1 MEMKVNEVIIPEQ
14 ITWNY
19 DEIKAELTQKI
30 QKYETLAYTEDQI
43 QEAKKDRADLNRLK
57 KALNDERIRRKKEYL
72 KPFEVFESQIKE
84 IVDIIDKPVQLIDE
98 QLEGYEEDRKRKK
111 REEIG
116 AYWAQENKHPDW
128 ITLPLIFQDKWLNA
142 SYSMTQIKKDIDSKV
157 GQINYDMETLEMLP
171 EYSFEA
177 VEVYKTTLD
186 MNKAIA
192 EGQRLADIQKRKEEN
207 ERQKAEAERLK
218 AEQEAEIMKKVEE
231 EEAEAI
237 MADMEAEASPAPE
250 QKEEKKMMVRF
261 EVELTVDQA
270 KELRTFFQ
278 ERGIRF
284 WAMQ

>member
-1 MEMKVNEVIIPEQ
+1 MEMRVNEIVTPEQ

-19 DEIKAELTQKI
+19 DELKAELTEKI

-43 QEAKKDRADLNRLK
+43 QEAKKDRANLNKLK
-57 KALNDERIRRKKEYL
+57 AALNDERLRREREYM
-72 KPFEVFESQIKE
+72 KPFQVFKDQVNE
-84 IVDIIDKPVQLIDE
+84 IREIIDKPIKIIDE

-116 AYWAQENKHPDW
+116 AYWAQETNHPDW

-142 SYSMTQIKKDIDSKV
+142 SYSMTQIKKDIDAKV

-177 VEVYKTTLD
+177 VEIYKTTLD

-192 EGQRLADIQKRKEEN
+192 EGQRLADIQKRKEEA
-207 ERQKAEAERLK
+207 EKAEKELMA
-218 AEQEAEIMKKVEE
+218 KVEE

-237 MADMEAEASPAPE
+237 MADMEAESSPAPE

-270 KELRTFFQ
+270 KELRAFFQ

>member
-1 MEMKVNEVIIPEQ
+1 MEMRINEIVTPEQ

-19 DEIKAELTQKI
+19 EEIKAELTEKI

-43 QEAKKDRADLNRLK
+43 QEAKKDRAALNKLK
-57 KALNDERIRRKKEYL
+57 AALNDERLRREREYM
-72 KPFEVFESQIKE
+72 KPFQVFKDQVNE
-84 IVDIIDKPVQLIDE
+84 IREIIDKPIKIIDE

-177 VEVYKTTLD
+177 VEIYKTTLD

-192 EGQRLADIQKRKEEN
+192 EGQRLADIQKRKEEA
-207 ERQKAEAERLK
+207 EKAEKELMA
-218 AEQEAEIMKKVEE
+218 KVEE

-237 MADMEAEASPAPE
+237 MADMEAEANPAPE

-270 KELRTFFQ
+270 KELRAFFQ

>member
-19 DEIKAELTQKI
+19 DEIKTELTEKI

-43 QEAKKDRADLNRLK
+43 QEAKKDRAALNKLK
-57 KALNDERIRRKKEYL
+57 TALNDERLRREREYM
-72 KPFEVFESQIKE
+72 KPFQVFKDQVNE
-84 IVDIIDKPVQLIDE
+84 IREIIDKPIKIIDE

-116 AYWAQENKHPDW
+116 AYWAQESKHPDW

-177 VEVYKTTLD
+177 VEIYKTTLD

-192 EGQRLADIQKRKEEN
+192 EGQRLADIQKRKEEA
-207 ERQKAEAERLK
+207 EKAEKELMA
-218 AEQEAEIMKKVEE
+218 KVEE

-237 MADMEAEASPAPE
+237 MADMEAESSPAPE

-270 KELRTFFQ
+270 KELRAFFQ

>member
-1 MEMKVNEVIIPEQ
+1 MQLEIEQYQLPE
-14 ITWNY
+14 
-19 DEIKAELTQKI
+19 EIKFNFDQLKNEISLAVN
-30 QKYETLAYTEDQI
+30 KYEGLIYSDEQV

-72 KPFEVFESQIKE
+72 KPFEAFESQIKE

-116 AYWAQENKHPDW
+116 AYWAQETTHPDW

-177 VEVYKTTLD
+177 VEIYKTTLD

-192 EGQRLADIQKRKEEN
+192 EGQRLADIQKRKEEA
-207 ERQKAEAERLK
+207 EKAEKELMA
-218 AEQEAEIMKKVEE
+218 KVEE

-237 MADMEAEASPAPE
+237 MADMEAESSPAPE

>member
-1 MEMKVNEVIIPEQ
+1 MQLEVKEYKIPNEIQFNFEELKSELSKKVE
-14 ITWNY
+14 
-19 DEIKAELTQKI
+19 
-30 QKYETLAYTEDQI
+30 KYETLVYDEDQI
-43 QEAKKDRADLNRLK
+43 QEAKKDRAALNKLK
-57 KALNDERIRRKKEYL
+57 AALNDERLRREREYM
-72 KPFEVFESQIKE
+72 KPFQVFKDQVNE
-84 IVDIIDKPVQLIDE
+84 IREIIDKPIKIIDE

-116 AYWAQENKHPDW
+116 AYWAQESKHPDW

-192 EGQRLADIQKRKEEN
+192 EGQRLADIQKRKEEA
-207 ERQKAEAERLK
+207 EKAEKELMA
-218 AEQEAEIMKKVEE
+218 KVEE

-270 KELRTFFQ
+270 KELRAFFQ

>member
-1 MEMKVNEVIIPEQ
+1 MEMKVNSIVIPEQ

-19 DEIKAELTQKI
+19 EEIKTELAEKI
-30 QKYETLAYTEDQI
+30 QKYETLQYTEDQI
-43 QEAKKDRADLNRLK
+43 QEAKKDRATLK
-57 KALNDERIRRKKEYL
+57 KLQTALNDERLRREREYM
-72 KPFEVFESQIKE
+72 KPFQVFKDQVNE
-84 IVDIIDKPVQLIDE
+84 IREIIDKPIKIIDE

-116 AYWAQENKHPDW
+116 AYWAQDSKHPDW

-177 VEVYKTTLD
+177 VEVYKTSLD

-192 EGQRLADIQKRKEEN
+192 EGQRLADIQKRKEEA
-207 ERQKAEAERLK
+207 EKAEKELMA
-218 AEQEAEIMKKVEE
+218 KVEE

-284 WAMQ
+284 WAIQ

>member
-1 MEMKVNEVIIPEQ
+1 MQLEVKEYKIPNEIQFNFEELKSELSKKVE
-14 ITWNY
+14 
-19 DEIKAELTQKI
+19 
-30 QKYETLAYTEDQI
+30 KYETLVYDEDQI
-43 QEAKKDRADLNRLK
+43 QEAKKDRASLK
-57 KALNDERIRRKKEYL
+57 KLQTALNDERLRREREYM
-72 KPFEVFESQIKE
+72 KPFQVFKDQVNE
-84 IVDIIDKPVQLIDE
+84 IREIIDKPIKIIDE

-116 AYWAQENKHPDW
+116 AYWAQDSKHPDW

-192 EGQRLADIQKRKEEN
+192 EGQRLADIQKRKEEA
-207 ERQKAEAERLK
+207 EKAEKELMA
-218 AEQEAEIMKKVEE
+218 KVEE

-237 MADMEAEASPAPE
+237 MADMEAESSPAPE

>member
-1 MEMKVNEVIIPEQ
+1 MEMRVNECVVPEQ

-19 DEIKAELTQKI
+19 DEIKTELAEKI
-30 QKYETLAYTEDQI
+30 QKYETLQYTEDQI
-43 QEAKKDRADLNRLK
+43 QEAKKDRANLNKLK
-57 KALNDERIRRKKEYL
+57 TALNDERLRREREYM
-72 KPFEVFESQIKE
+72 KPFQVFKDQVNE
-84 IVDIIDKPVQLIDE
+84 IREIIDKPIKIIDE

-116 AYWAQENKHPDW
+116 AYWAQETTHPDW

-177 VEVYKTTLD
+177 VEIYKTTLD

-192 EGQRLADIQKRKEEN
+192 EGQRLADIQKRKEEA
-207 ERQKAEAERLK
+207 EKAEKELMA
-218 AEQEAEIMKKVEE
+218 KVEE

-237 MADMEAEASPAPE
+237 MADMEAEANPAPE

-270 KELRTFFQ
+270 KELRAFFQ
-278 ERGIRF
+278 ERGIKF

>member
-1 MEMKVNEVIIPEQ
+1 MEMRVNECVVPEQ

-19 DEIKAELTQKI
+19 DEIKTELAEKI
-30 QKYETLAYTEDQI
+30 QKYETLQYTEDQI
-43 QEAKKDRADLNRLK
+43 QEAKKDRANLNKLK
-57 KALNDERIRRKKEYL
+57 AALNDERLRREREYM
-72 KPFEVFESQIKE
+72 KPFQVFKDQVNE
-84 IVDIIDKPVQLIDE
+84 IREIIDKPIKIIDE

-128 ITLPLIFQDKWLNA
+128 IILPLIFQDKWLNA

-177 VEVYKTTLD
+177 VEIYKTTLD

-192 EGQRLADIQKRKEEN
+192 EGQRLADIQKRKEEA
-207 ERQKAEAERLK
+207 EKAEKELMA
-218 AEQEAEIMKKVEE
+218 KVME

-237 MADMEAEASPAPE
+237 MADMEAEASPTPE

-270 KELRTFFQ
+270 KELRAFFQ

>member
-19 DEIKAELTQKI
+19 DEIKAELTEKI

-43 QEAKKDRADLNRLK
+43 QEAKKDRAALNKLK
-57 KALNDERIRRKKEYL
+57 AALNDERLRREREYM
-72 KPFEVFESQIKE
+72 KPFQVFKDQVNE
-84 IVDIIDKPVQLIDE
+84 IREIIDKPIKIIDE

-116 AYWAQENKHPDW
+116 AYWAQETTHPDW

-192 EGQRLADIQKRKEEN
+192 EGQRLADIQKRKEEA
-207 ERQKAEAERLK
+207 EKAEKELMA
-218 AEQEAEIMKKVEE
+218 KVEE

-250 QKEEKKMMVRF
+250 QKAEKKMMVRF

-270 KELRTFFQ
+270 KELRAFFQ

>member
-19 DEIKAELTQKI
+19 DEIKADLTEKI
-30 QKYETLAYTEDQI
+30 KHYETLAYTEDQI
-43 QEAKKDRADLNRLK
+43 QEAKKDRANLNKLK
-57 KALNDERIRRKKEYL
+57 AALNDERLRREREYM
-72 KPFEVFESQIKE
+72 KPFQVFKDQVNE
-84 IVDIIDKPVQLIDE
+84 IREIIDKPIKIIDE

-116 AYWAQENKHPDW
+116 AYWAQETTHPDW

-177 VEVYKTTLD
+177 VEIYKTTLD

-192 EGQRLADIQKRKEEN
+192 EGQRLADIQKRKEEA
-207 ERQKAEAERLK
+207 EKAEKELMA
-218 AEQEAEIMKKVEE
+218 KVEE

-261 EVELTVDQA
+261 EAELTVDQA
-270 KELRTFFQ
+270 KELRAFFQ

>member
-30 QKYETLAYTEDQI
+30 QHYETLVYDEDQI
-43 QEAKKDRADLNRLK
+43 QEAKKDRANLNKLK
-57 KALNDERIRRKKEYL
+57 AALNDERLRREREYM
-72 KPFEVFESQIKE
+72 KPFQVFKDQVNE
-84 IVDIIDKPVQLIDE
+84 IREIIDKPIKIIDE

-116 AYWAQENKHPDW
+116 AYWAQETNHPDW

-142 SYSMTQIKKDIDSKV
+142 SYSMTQIKKDIDAKV

-177 VEVYKTTLD
+177 VEIYKTTLD

-192 EGQRLADIQKRKEEN
+192 EGQRLADIQKRKEEA
-207 ERQKAEAERLK
+207 EKAEKELMA
-218 AEQEAEIMKKVEE
+218 KVEE

-237 MADMEAEASPAPE
+237 MADMEAEASPALE

-270 KELRTFFQ
+270 KELRAFFQ

>member
-19 DEIKAELTQKI
+19 DEIKAELTVKI

-43 QEAKKDRADLNRLK
+43 QEAKKDRANLNKLK
-57 KALNDERIRRKKEYL
+57 AALNDERLRREREYM
-72 KPFEVFESQIKE
+72 KPFQVFKDQVNE
-84 IVDIIDKPVQLIDE
+84 IREIIDKPIKIIDE

-116 AYWAQENKHPDW
+116 AYWAQETTHPDW

-192 EGQRLADIQKRKEEN
+192 EGQRLADIQKRKEEA
-207 ERQKAEAERLK
+207 EKAEKELMA
-218 AEQEAEIMKKVEE
+218 KVEE

>member
-43 QEAKKDRADLNRLK
+43 QEAKKDRAALNKLK
-57 KALNDERIRRKKEYL
+57 AALNDERLRREREYM
-72 KPFEVFESQIKE
+72 KPFQVFKDQVNE
-84 IVDIIDKPVQLIDE
+84 IREIIDKPIKIIDE

-116 AYWAQENKHPDW
+116 AYWTQENKHPDW

-192 EGQRLADIQKRKEEN
+192 EGQRLADIQKRKEEA
-207 ERQKAEAERLK
+207 EKAEKELMA
-218 AEQEAEIMKKVEE
+218 KVEE

-237 MADMEAEASPAPE
+237 MADMEAESSPAPE

-270 KELRTFFQ
+270 KELRAFFQ

>member
-1 MEMKVNEVIIPEQ
+1 MEMKINEIVVPEQ

-19 DEIKAELTQKI
+19 EEIKAELTQKI

-43 QEAKKDRADLNRLK
+43 QEAKKDRAALNKLK
-57 KALNDERIRRKKEYL
+57 TALNDERLRREKEYM
-72 KPFEVFESQIKE
+72 KPFQVFKDQVNE
-84 IVDIIDKPVQLIDE
+84 IREIIDKPIKIIDE

-116 AYWAQENKHPDW
+116 AYWAQETTHPDW

-270 KELRTFFQ
+270 KELRAFFQ

>member
-1 MEMKVNEVIIPEQ
+1 MEMRVNECVVPEQ

-19 DEIKAELTQKI
+19 DEIKTELAEKI
-30 QKYETLAYTEDQI
+30 QKYETLQYTEDQI
-43 QEAKKDRADLNRLK
+43 QEAKKDRANLNKLK
-57 KALNDERIRRKKEYL
+57 TALNDERLRREREYM
-72 KPFEVFESQIKE
+72 KPFQVFKDQVNE
-84 IVDIIDKPVQLIDE
+84 IREIIDKPIKIIDE

-116 AYWAQENKHPDW
+116 AYWAQETTHPDW

-177 VEVYKTTLD
+177 VEIYKTTLD

-192 EGQRLADIQKRKEEN
+192 EGQRLADIQKRKEEA
-207 ERQKAEAERLK
+207 EKAEKELMA
-218 AEQEAEIMKKVEE
+218 KVEE

-237 MADMEAEASPAPE
+237 MADMEAEANPAPE

-270 KELRTFFQ
+270 KELRAFFQ

>member
-19 DEIKAELTQKI
+19 DEIKAELTVKI

-43 QEAKKDRADLNRLK
+43 QEAKKDRANLNKLK
-57 KALNDERIRRKKEYL
+57 AALNDERLRREREYM
-72 KPFEVFESQIKE
+72 KPFQVFKDQVNE
-84 IVDIIDKPVQLIDE
+84 IREIIDKPIKIIDE

-116 AYWAQENKHPDW
+116 AYWAQETTHPDW

-177 VEVYKTTLD
+177 VEIYKTTLD

-192 EGQRLADIQKRKEEN
+192 EGQRLADIQKRKEEA
-207 ERQKAEAERLK
+207 EKAEKELMA
-218 AEQEAEIMKKVEE
+218 KVEE

-237 MADMEAEASPAPE
+237 MADMEAESSPAPE

>member
-19 DEIKAELTQKI
+19 DEIKAELTEKI

-43 QEAKKDRADLNRLK
+43 QEAKKDRANLNKLK
-57 KALNDERIRRKKEYL
+57 AALNDERLRREREYM
-72 KPFEVFESQIKE
+72 KPFQVFKDQVNE
-84 IVDIIDKPVQLIDE
+84 IREIIDKPIKIIDE

-116 AYWAQENKHPDW
+116 AYWAQETTHPDW

-177 VEVYKTTLD
+177 VEIYKTTLD

-192 EGQRLADIQKRKEEN
+192 EGQRLADIQKRKEEA
-207 ERQKAEAERLK
+207 EKAEKELMA
-218 AEQEAEIMKKVEE
+218 KVEE

-237 MADMEAEASPAPE
+237 MADMEAESSPAPE

-270 KELRTFFQ
+270 KELRAFFQ

>member
-1 MEMKVNEVIIPEQ
+1 MEMKVNSIVIPEQ

-19 DEIKAELTQKI
+19 EELKAELTEKI

-43 QEAKKDRADLNRLK
+43 QEAKKDRANLNKLK
-57 KALNDERIRRKKEYL
+57 AALNDERLRREREYM
-72 KPFEVFESQIKE
+72 KPFQVFKDQVNE
-84 IVDIIDKPVQLIDE
+84 IREIIDKPIKIIDE

-116 AYWAQENKHPDW
+116 AYWSQENKHPDW

-142 SYSMTQIKKDIDSKV
+142 SYSMTQIKKDIDSKI

-177 VEVYKTTLD
+177 VEIYKATLD

-192 EGQRLADIQKRKEEN
+192 EGQRLADIQKRKEEA
-207 ERQKAEAERLK
+207 EKAEKELMA
-218 AEQEAEIMKKVEE
+218 KVME

-237 MADMEAEASPAPE
+237 MADMEAESNPAPE

-270 KELRTFFQ
+270 KELRAFFQ

>member
-1 MEMKVNEVIIPEQ
+1 MQLEIEQYQLPE
-14 ITWNY
+14 
-19 DEIKAELTQKI
+19 EIKFNFDQLKNEISLAVN
-30 QKYETLAYTEDQI
+30 KYEGLIYSDDQV

-116 AYWAQENKHPDW
+116 AYWAQETTHPDW

-177 VEVYKTTLD
+177 VEIYKTTLD

-192 EGQRLADIQKRKEEN
+192 EGQRLADIQKRKEEA
-207 ERQKAEAERLK
+207 EKAEKELMA
-218 AEQEAEIMKKVEE
+218 KVEE

-237 MADMEAEASPAPE
+237 MADMEAEANPAPE

-270 KELRTFFQ
+270 KELRSFFQ

>member
-1 MEMKVNEVIIPEQ
+1 MEMKVNSIVIPEQ

-19 DEIKAELTQKI
+19 EEIKTELAEKI
-30 QKYETLAYTEDQI
+30 QKYETLQYTEDQI
-43 QEAKKDRADLNRLK
+43 QEAKKDRATLK
-57 KALNDERIRRKKEYL
+57 KLQTALNDERLRREREYM
-72 KPFEVFESQIKE
+72 KPFQVFKDQVNE
-84 IVDIIDKPVQLIDE
+84 IREIIDKPIKIIDE

-116 AYWAQENKHPDW
+116 AYWAQDSKHPDW

-177 VEVYKTTLD
+177 VEVYKTSLD

-192 EGQRLADIQKRKEEN
+192 EGQWLADIQKRKEEA
-207 ERQKAEAERLK
+207 EKAEKELMA
-218 AEQEAEIMKKVEE
+218 KVEE

-284 WAMQ
+284 WAIQ

>member
-1 MEMKVNEVIIPEQ
+1 MEMRVNELVLPEQ

-19 DEIKAELTQKI
+19 EELKAELEEKVKT
-30 QKYETLAYTEDQI
+30 YEVMVYTEDQVKD
-43 QEAKKDRADLNRLK
+43 AKADVASLRKLK
-57 KALNDERIRRKKEYL
+57 KALNDERIRREKEYM
-72 KPFEVFESQIKE
+72 KPFNVFKDQVNE
-84 IVDIIDKPVQLIDE
+84 IISIIDKPVQLIDS
-98 QLEGYEEDRKRKK
+98 QLVEYEEDRKRKK

-116 AYWAQENKHPDW
+116 AYWAQETTHPDW

-142 SYSMTQIKKDIDSKV
+142 SYSMTQIKKDIDAKV

-177 VEVYKTTLD
+177 VEIYKTTLD

-192 EGQRLADIQKRKEEN
+192 EGQRLADIQKRKEEA
-207 ERQKAEAERLK
+207 EKAEAEL
-218 AEQEAEIMKKVEE
+218 MKKVEE

-237 MADMEAEASPAPE
+237 MADMEGEASPAPE

>member
-1 MEMKVNEVIIPEQ
+1 MEMRVNECIIPEQ

-19 DEIKAELTQKI
+19 DELKAELTEKI

-43 QEAKKDRADLNRLK
+43 QEAKKDRAALNKLK
-57 KALNDERIRRKKEYL
+57 AALNDERLRREREYM
-72 KPFEVFESQIKE
+72 KPFQVFKDQVNE
-84 IVDIIDKPVQLIDE
+84 IREIIDKPIKIIDE

-116 AYWAQENKHPDW
+116 AYWAQESKHPDW

-177 VEVYKTTLD
+177 VEIYKTTLD

-192 EGQRLADIQKRKEEN
+192 EGQRLADIQKRKEEA
-207 ERQKAEAERLK
+207 EKAEKELMA
-218 AEQEAEIMKKVEE
+218 KVEE

-250 QKEEKKMMVRF
+250 QKAEKKMMVRF

-270 KELRTFFQ
+270 KELRAFFQ

>member
-30 QKYETLAYTEDQI
+30 QHYETLVYDEDQI
-43 QEAKKDRADLNRLK
+43 QEAKKDRAALNKLK
-57 KALNDERIRRKKEYL
+57 TALNDERLRREREYM
-72 KPFEVFESQIKE
+72 KPFQVFKDQVNE
-84 IVDIIDKPVQLIDE
+84 IREIIDKPIKIIDE

-116 AYWAQENKHPDW
+116 AYWAQETTHPDW

-177 VEVYKTTLD
+177 VEIYKTTLD

-192 EGQRLADIQKRKEEN
+192 EGQRLADIQKRKEEA
-207 ERQKAEAERLK
+207 EKAEKELMA
-218 AEQEAEIMKKVEE
+218 KVEE

-237 MADMEAEASPAPE
+237 MADMEAESSPAPE

-270 KELRTFFQ
+270 KELRAFFQ

>member
-19 DEIKAELTQKI
+19 DEIKAELTEKI
-30 QKYETLAYTEDQI
+30 QHYETLAYTEDQI
-43 QEAKKDRADLNRLK
+43 QEAKKDRANLNKLK
-57 KALNDERIRRKKEYL
+57 AALNDERLRREREYM
-72 KPFEVFESQIKE
+72 KPFQVFKDQVNE
-84 IVDIIDKPVQLIDE
+84 IREIIDRPIKIIDE

-116 AYWAQENKHPDW
+116 AYWAQETTHPDW

-177 VEVYKTTLD
+177 VEIYKTTLD

-192 EGQRLADIQKRKEEN
+192 EGQRLADIQKRKEEA
-207 ERQKAEAERLK
+207 EKAEKELMA
-218 AEQEAEIMKKVEE
+218 KVEE

>member
-1 MEMKVNEVIIPEQ
+1 MEMRVNECVVPEQ

-19 DEIKAELTQKI
+19 DEIKAELTEKI

-43 QEAKKDRADLNRLK
+43 QEAKKDRA
-57 KALNDERIRRKKEYL
+57 ALNKLKSALNEERLRREREYM
-72 KPFEVFESQIKE
+72 KPFQVFKDQVNE
-84 IVDIIDKPVQLIDE
+84 IREIIDKPIKIIDE

-116 AYWAQENKHPDW
+116 AYWAQETTHPDW

-142 SYSMTQIKKDIDSKV
+142 SYSMTQIKKDIDAKV

-192 EGQRLADIQKRKEEN
+192 EGQRLADIQKRKEEA
-207 ERQKAEAERLK
+207 EKAEKELMA
-218 AEQEAEIMKKVEE
+218 KVEE

-270 KELRTFFQ
+270 KELRAFFQ

>member
-19 DEIKAELTQKI
+19 DEIKADLTEKI

-43 QEAKKDRADLNRLK
+43 QEAKKDRANLNKLK
-57 KALNDERIRRKKEYL
+57 AALNDERLRREREYM
-72 KPFEVFESQIKE
+72 KPFQVFKDQVNE
-84 IVDIIDKPVQLIDE
+84 IREIIDKPIKIIDE

-116 AYWAQENKHPDW
+116 AYWAQESTHPDW

-142 SYSMTQIKKDIDSKV
+142 SYSMTQIKKDIDAKV

-192 EGQRLADIQKRKEEN
+192 EGQRLADIQKRKEEA
-207 ERQKAEAERLK
+207 EKAEKELMA
-218 AEQEAEIMKKVEE
+218 KVEE

-261 EVELTVDQA
+261 EAELTVDQA
-270 KELRTFFQ
+270 KELRAFFQ

>member
-1 MEMKVNEVIIPEQ
+1 MEMKVNEIVTPEQ

-19 DEIKAELTQKI
+19 EEIKTELTEKI

-43 QEAKKDRADLNRLK
+43 QEAKKDRAALNKLK
-57 KALNDERIRRKKEYL
+57 AALNDERLRREREYM
-72 KPFEVFESQIKE
+72 KPFQVFKDQVNE
-84 IVDIIDKPVQLIDE
+84 IREIIDKPIKIIDE

-116 AYWAQENKHPDW
+116 AYWAQESKHPDW

-192 EGQRLADIQKRKEEN
+192 EGQRLADIQKRKEEA
-207 ERQKAEAERLK
+207 EKAEKELMA
-218 AEQEAEIMKKVEE
+218 KVEE

>member
-19 DEIKAELTQKI
+19 DEIKADLTEKI
-30 QKYETLAYTEDQI
+30 KHYETLAYTEDQI
-43 QEAKKDRADLNRLK
+43 QEAKKDRANLNKLK
-57 KALNDERIRRKKEYL
+57 AALNDERLRREREYM
-72 KPFEVFESQIKE
+72 KPFQVFKDQVNE
-84 IVDIIDKPVQLIDE
+84 IREIIDKPIKIIDE

-116 AYWAQENKHPDW
+116 AYWAQESTHPDW

-142 SYSMTQIKKDIDSKV
+142 SYSMTQIKKDIDAKV

-192 EGQRLADIQKRKEEN
+192 EGQRLADIQKRKEEA
-207 ERQKAEAERLK
+207 EKAEKELMA
-218 AEQEAEIMKKVEE
+218 KVEE

-261 EVELTVDQA
+261 EAELTVDQA
-270 KELRTFFQ
+270 KELRAFFQ

-284 WAMQ
+284 WAMH

>member
-19 DEIKAELTQKI
+19 DEIKAELTVKI

-43 QEAKKDRADLNRLK
+43 QEAKKDRANLNKLK
-57 KALNDERIRRKKEYL
+57 AALNDERLRREREYM
-72 KPFEVFESQIKE
+72 KPFQVFKDQVNE
-84 IVDIIDKPVQLIDE
+84 IREIIDKPIKIIDE

-116 AYWAQENKHPDW
+116 AYWSQENEHPDW

-142 SYSMTQIKKDIDSKV
+142 SYSMTQIKKDIDAKV

-177 VEVYKTTLD
+177 VEIYKTTLD

-192 EGQRLADIQKRKEEN
+192 EGQRLADIQKRKEEA
-207 ERQKAEAERLK
+207 EKAEKELMA
-218 AEQEAEIMKKVEE
+218 KVEE

-237 MADMEAEASPAPE
+237 MADMEAEASPVPE
-250 QKEEKKMMVRF
+250 QKEEKKMMVKF

-270 KELRTFFQ
+270 KELRAFFQ

>member
-192 EGQRLADIQKRKEEN
+192 EGQRLADIQKRKEEA
-207 ERQKAEAERLK
+207 EKAEKELMA
-218 AEQEAEIMKKVEE
+218 KVEE

-237 MADMEAEASPAPE
+237 MADMEAESSPAPE

-270 KELRTFFQ
+270 KELRAFFQ

>member
-19 DEIKAELTQKI
+19 DEIKAELTEKI

-43 QEAKKDRADLNRLK
+43 QEAKKDRANLNKLK
-57 KALNDERIRRKKEYL
+57 AALNDERLRREREYM
-72 KPFEVFESQIKE
+72 KPFQVFKDQVNE
-84 IVDIIDKPVQLIDE
+84 IREIIDKPIKIIDE

-116 AYWAQENKHPDW
+116 AYWAQETTHPDW

-192 EGQRLADIQKRKEEN
+192 EGQRLADIQKRKEEA
-207 ERQKAEAERLK
+207 EKAEKELMA
-218 AEQEAEIMKKVEE
+218 KVEE

-261 EVELTVDQA
+261 EAELTVDQA
-270 KELRTFFQ
+270 KELRAFFQ

>member
-1 MEMKVNEVIIPEQ
+1 MEMRVNELVLPEQ

-19 DEIKAELTQKI
+19 EELKAELEK
-30 QKYETLAYTEDQI
+30 KVKAYEVMVYTEDQVKD
-43 QEAKKDRADLNRLK
+43 AKADVASLRKLK
-57 KALNDERIRRKKEYL
+57 KALNDERIRREKEYM
-72 KPFEVFESQIKE
+72 KPFNVFKDQVNE
-84 IVDIIDKPVQLIDE
+84 IISIIDKPVQLIDS
-98 QLEGYEEDRKRKK
+98 QLVEYEEERKRKK

-116 AYWAQENKHPDW
+116 AYWAQEATHPDW

-177 VEVYKTTLD
+177 VEIYKTTLD

-192 EGQRLADIQKRKEEN
+192 EGQRLADIQRRKEEN

-218 AEQEAEIMKKVEE
+218 AEQEAELMKKVEE

-237 MADMEAEASPAPE
+237 MADMEAESNPAPE

>member
-1 MEMKVNEVIIPEQ
+1 MQLEVKEYKIPNEIQFNFE
-14 ITWNY
+14 
-19 DEIKAELTQKI
+19 ELKAELSKKVE
-30 QKYETLAYTEDQI
+30 KYETLAYTEDQI
-43 QEAKKDRADLNRLK
+43 QEAKKDRAALNKLK
-57 KALNDERIRRKKEYL
+57 AALNDERLRREREYM
-72 KPFEVFESQIKE
+72 KPFQVFKDQVNE
-84 IVDIIDKPVQLIDE
+84 IREIIDKPIKIIDE

-116 AYWAQENKHPDW
+116 AYWTQETTHPDW

-192 EGQRLADIQKRKEEN
+192 EGQRLADIQKRKEEA
-207 ERQKAEAERLK
+207 EKAEKELMA
-218 AEQEAEIMKKVEE
+218 KVEE

-237 MADMEAEASPAPE
+237 MADMEAEANPAPE
-250 QKEEKKMMVRF
+250 QKEEKKMMVKF

-270 KELRTFFQ
+270 KELREFFQ

>member
-1 MEMKVNEVIIPEQ
+1 MEMKVNEIIVPEQ

-19 DEIKAELTQKI
+19 DEIKTELAEKI
-30 QKYETLAYTEDQI
+30 QKYETLVYDEDQI
-43 QEAKKDRADLNRLK
+43 QEAKKDRAALK
-57 KALNDERIRRKKEYL
+57 KLQTALNDERLRREREYM
-72 KPFEVFESQIKE
+72 KPFQVFKDQVNE
-84 IVDIIDKPVQLIDE
+84 IREIIDKPIKIIDE
-98 QLEGYEEDRKRKK
+98 QLDGYEEDRKRKK

-177 VEVYKTTLD
+177 VEIYKTTLD

-192 EGQRLADIQKRKEEN
+192 EGQRLADIQKRKEEA
-207 ERQKAEAERLK
+207 EKAEKELMA
-218 AEQEAEIMKKVEE
+218 KVEE

-270 KELRTFFQ
+270 KELRAFFQ

>member
-1 MEMKVNEVIIPEQ
+1 MEMKVNSIVIPEQ

-19 DEIKAELTQKI
+19 EELKAELTEKI

-43 QEAKKDRADLNRLK
+43 QEAKKDRANLNKLK
-57 KALNDERIRRKKEYL
+57 AALNDERLRREREYM
-72 KPFEVFESQIKE
+72 KPFQVFKDQVNE
-84 IVDIIDKPVQLIDE
+84 IREIIDKPIKIIDE

-116 AYWAQENKHPDW
+116 AYWSQENKHPDW

-142 SYSMTQIKKDIDSKV
+142 SYSMTQIKKDIDSKI

-177 VEVYKTTLD
+177 VEIYKATLD

-192 EGQRLADIQKRKEEN
+192 EGQRLADIQKRKEEA
-207 ERQKAEAERLK
+207 EKAEKEL
-218 AEQEAEIMKKVEE
+218 MKKVEE

-237 MADMEAEASPAPE
+237 MADMEAESNPAPE

-270 KELRTFFQ
+270 KELRAFFQ

>member
-1 MEMKVNEVIIPEQ
+1 MQMKVNEIVIPEQ

-19 DEIKAELTQKI
+19 EEIKTELAEKI
-30 QKYETLAYTEDQI
+30 QKYETLVYDEDQI
-43 QEAKKDRADLNRLK
+43 QEAKKDRAALNKLK
-57 KALNDERIRRKKEYL
+57 TALNDERLRREKEYM
-72 KPFEVFESQIKE
+72 KPFQVFKDQVNE
-84 IVDIIDKPVQLIDE
+84 IREIIDKPIKIIDE

-116 AYWAQENKHPDW
+116 AYWTQENKHPEW
-128 ITLPLIFQDKWLNA
+128 INLPLIFQDKWLNA

-177 VEVYKTTLD
+177 VEIYKTTLD

-192 EGQRLADIQKRKEEN
+192 EGQRLADIQRRKEEA
-207 ERQKAEAERLK
+207 EKAEKELMA
-218 AEQEAEIMKKVEE
+218 KVEE

-250 QKEEKKMMVRF
+250 QTEEKKMMVRF

-270 KELRTFFQ
+270 KELRAFFQ